1 MHWHEKSR
9 VRVPVLRDLRPVD
22 LLDERVADGRSRG
35 DDLLRLALA
44 RRRRDWEEGVGF
56 THDHQ

>member
-1 MHWHEKSR
+1 LIYAL
-9 VRVPVLRDLRPVD
+9 VNTYVLRYLGTVG

-56 THDHQ
+56 THDNQ